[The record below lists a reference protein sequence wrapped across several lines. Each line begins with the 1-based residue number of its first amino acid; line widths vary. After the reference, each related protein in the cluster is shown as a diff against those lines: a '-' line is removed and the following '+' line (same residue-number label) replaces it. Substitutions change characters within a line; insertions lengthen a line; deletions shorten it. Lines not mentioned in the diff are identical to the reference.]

1 MSENLTQ
8 NEQDP
13 PPESPDGA
21 DTANDGAPETDCA
34 NASNTALPDE
44 AAASRDTAKETTAIS
59 ERKTPDYH
67 VTQRKQS
74 ISKNKKFFNFFVVP
88 MGILIFS
95 ALRVVSVNMFII
107 PNNFASGGAT
117 GIGNMIE
124 FATGFSSGW
133 TILLVNVPLLILSFI
148 FLNKSFAVKS
158 AIAIAV
164 SSAAM
169 ALLRDPMKKFA
180 YTGNPMLAALAAGV
194 LGGVA
199 LAIMFKIGGSSG
211 GSDIGAMFIQKK
223 FAATNVSWFIY
234 AIDAVVVLVSMFVY
248 KDTYGTEGMALF
260 TPVLLS
266 LLQMFC
272 SSMVCDVI
280 STGFKSAI
288 KFEIVTRDPEGLS
301 RDIIE
306 RLGRGVTCVPVKG
319 MYSHDDKFMLVCIIR
334 KSQLADF
341 NRILSHYPDT
351 FAYITNTSEVM
362 GNGFSR

>member
-1 MSENLTQ
+1 MSDNQTQ
-8 NEQDP
+8 KEQPPLEAGVTTPEEPEPEHNEQ
-13 PPESPDGA
+13 S
-21 DTANDGAPETDCA
+21 
-34 NASNTALPDE
+34 E
-44 AAASRDTAKETTAIS
+44 AAASSDPAAETTAIS
-59 ERKTPDYH
+59 ESKKPDYH
-67 VTQRKQS
+67 VKQRKQS
-74 ISKNKKFFNFFVVP
+74 ILKNKKFFNFFIVP
-88 MGILIFS
+88 LGILVFS
-95 ALRVVSVNMFII
+95 ALRVVSVNMFIV

-124 FATGFSSGW
+124 FATGGKFSSGW
-133 TILLVNVPLLILSFI
+133 TILLINVPLLILAFI
-148 FLNKSFAVKS
+148 FLNKSFAIKS
-158 AIAIAV
+158 AVAIAV
-164 SSAAM
+164 SSVAM
-169 ALLRDPMKKFA
+169 ALLREPMKDFA

-211 GSDIGAMFIQKK
+211 GSDIVAMFIQKK

-234 AIDAVVVLVSMFVY
+234 AIDAIVVFVSMFVY

-272 SSMVCDVI
+272 NSMMCDVI

-306 RLGRGVTCVPVKG
+306 KLGRGVTCVPVKG

-341 NRILSHYPDT
+341 NRILAHYPDT